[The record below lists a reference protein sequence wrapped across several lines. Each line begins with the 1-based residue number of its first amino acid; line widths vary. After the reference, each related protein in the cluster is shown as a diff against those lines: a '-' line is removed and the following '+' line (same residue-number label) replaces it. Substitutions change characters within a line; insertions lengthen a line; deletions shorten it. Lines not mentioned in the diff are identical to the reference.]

1 MAQEVHEQLD
11 SRSLATNGGRLTG
24 TRVFVVWDDASAI
37 TEPIQIELGANGMP
51 QAGDAFPGENN
62 VFAQTLSYEPIP
74 ASNNAWRVTWGYQS
88 GEFVGLLPSE
98 EGYLGVHVDWIA
110 EFALFYRVPPGLL
123 LFDGAPTDADIG
135 GKSIDA
141 GGNPLSVAVKRA
153 KLVLEETVSASSME
167 TRAERFF
174 DAVGARNDRPFYGS
188 ATGKLLYIG
197 AQSSRTSVSLY
208 SIRHEFLYDRY
219 YHMQQVP
226 RMNPQ
231 GRVELEVTAN
241 GSYAGWVRW
250 IQPFEALANFNNLS
264 ENF

>member
-110 EFALFYRVPPGLL
+110 EFALFYLHNMDL
-123 LFDGAPTDADIG
+123 
-135 GKSIDA
+135 
-141 GGNPLSVAVKRA
+141 NRA
-153 KLVLEETVSASSME
+153 
-167 TRAERFF
+167 
-174 DAVGARNDRPFYGS
+174 
-188 ATGKLLYIG
+188 
-197 AQSSRTSVSLY
+197 RTSDDANMHLTASQMHYQLAEA
-208 SIRHEFLYDRY
+208 IRARADGGPARVVTS
-219 YHMQQVP
+219 QAA
-226 RMNPQ
+226 Q
-231 GRVELEVTAN
+231 G
-241 GSYAGWVRW
+241 
-250 IQPFEALANFNNLS
+250 
-264 ENF
+264 